1 MIINR
6 LNFSLTQ
13 IEYVLALH
21 RYGHFAK
28 AAKHCLVTQP
38 TLSMQIQKLEAM
50 LGIILFDR
58 SKKPLLLTDVGQRLI
73 PQFQTILN
81 EARKIDDLIHM
92 QGSKIKGELNL
103 AIIPTIS
110 THFLPFILPL
120 MQKKYPD
127 LHLKIQEMQTHK
139 ILDALDN
146 DQIDVGLLATPIQH
160 KKFFTMPI
168 YLEPFFVLAHK
179 EHPLAKF
186 KQVHYDQLIYS
197 DIWLL
202 ESGHC
207 LRNQILN
214 TCNLKLKKNQSFAF
228 ESGSL
233 ETLVNLVDQC
243 GGYTLIPYFHQ
254 QQIPKN
260 CKLIPF
266 KKPIPVREV
275 SLVFRREHYKNH
287 LIELLAKI
295 TQAALPAQLKN
306 LKVSELEIMEFN

>member
-1 MIINR
+1 MNSNR

-13 IEYVLALH
+13 IEYVMAL
-21 RYGHFAK
+21 YKLGHFAH
-28 AAKHCLVTQP
+28 AAKECLVTQP
-38 TLSMQIQKLEAM
+38 TLSMQIQKLEEM
-50 LGIILFDR
+50 LGVILFDR
-58 SKKPLLLTDVGQRLI
+58 SKKPLLLTEAGQRLI
-73 PQFQTILN
+73 PQFQIILN

-92 QGSKIKGELNL
+92 QGSKIKGELHL

-139 ILDALDN
+139 ILEALDN
-146 DQIDVGLLATPIQH
+146 DLIDVGLLATPLQF
-160 KKFFTMPI
+160 KNFFTLPL
-168 YLEPFFVLAHK
+168 YLEPFYVLAHID
-179 EHPLAKF
+179 HPLAKL
-186 KQVHYDQLIYS
+186 KYVHYDQLKYP

-207 LRNQILN
+207 LRNQVLN
-214 TCNLKLKKNQSFAF
+214 TCNLKSKKNQNFAF
-228 ESGSL
+228 ESGNL
-233 ETLVNLVDQC
+233 ETLIHLVDQC

-254 QQIPKN
+254 QQLPKN

-266 KKPIPVREV
+266 KKPVPVREV
-275 SLVFRREHYKNH
+275 SLVFRREYYKNH

-295 TQAALPAQLKN
+295 TQDALPMELKN
-306 LKVSELEIMEFN
+306 LKQSELEIMQFN